1 MDVLDEFDVLGVYDC
16 MCRWLGAW
24 RCKLGFG
31 GCWVL
36 VGDRKRM
43 YICEDQSCVE
53 GMGYV
58 ARYLG
63 RYVCVYV
70 YM

>member
-1 MDVLDEFDVLGVYDC
+1 

-58 ARYLG
+58 VRYLG
-63 RYVCVYV
+63 RYVCMYV